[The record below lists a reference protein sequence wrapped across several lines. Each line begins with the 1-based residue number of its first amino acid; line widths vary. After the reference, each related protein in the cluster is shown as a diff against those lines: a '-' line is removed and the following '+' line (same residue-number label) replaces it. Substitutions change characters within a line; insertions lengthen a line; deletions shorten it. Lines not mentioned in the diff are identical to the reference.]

1 MCCNGDGSHYDDDK
15 WCAMSGALKIR
26 NEIWMIYTK
35 TYEAKRIIS
44 LMGGRWGYFLKAK
57 AAKKWSIS
65 VKQKLLEEKKLWM
78 HADDKLH
85 NQRCRDSSKLQTNWK
100 LVMVTKQPAEMEKSL
115 F

>member
-44 LMGGRWGYFLKAK
+44 LMGGAK

-78 HADDKLH
+78 QMISYTTKDAGTVPNCKLTE
-85 NQRCRDSSKLQTNWK
+85 NLWR
-100 LVMVTKQPAEMEKSL
+100 
-115 F
+115 